1 MSTPTKILP
10 ELIDTSSVPLFQ
22 SDSSYPE
29 MLDHHRINIVYHTL
43 SNGHPLFTFHQ
54 LSDFVAHL
62 YQATNPHEEFKYWQ
76 LLCKRR

>member
-1 MSTPTKILP
+1 MSSPTKVFP
-10 ELIDTSSVPLFQ
+10 ELVDTSSVSPTEA
-22 SDSSYPE
+22 DSTYPE

-43 SNGHPLFTFHQ
+43 SNVHPLFTFNE

-62 YQATNPHEEFKYWQ
+62 YKAANPHEEFKYWQ